1 MGDPTSLIDVPVHRH
16 TLFVADDVRRPLVP
30 IRPICEA
37 LGIDF
42 KVQHRKL
49 VAHPTFEPTVV
60 MVTTVAADQ
69 KHREMVCMPADLIMG
84 WLMTIHPDRV
94 APKVRDTLIAFQR
107 DASRL
112 LHEAW
117 LAQRVG
123 LPRPVQAGRQPS
135 LFDQAVRPADWLTL
149 PSVQEAAMLIN
160 EGKLAADA
168 ARGER
173 MMLRRR
179 ARKLGRQSG
188 LTLADLDVLSRL
200 AFFPE
205 KPASDQPR
213 LFDA

>member
-1 MGDPTSLIDVPVHRH
+1 
-16 TLFVADDVRRPLVP
+16 
-30 IRPICEA
+30 
-37 LGIDF
+37 
-42 KVQHRKL
+42 
-49 VAHPTFEPTVV
+49 
-60 MVTTVAADQ
+60 
-69 KHREMVCMPADLIMG
+69 
-84 WLMTIHPDRV
+84 
-94 APKVRDTLIAFQR
+94 
-107 DASRL
+107 
-112 LHEAW
+112 
-117 LAQRVG
+117 
-123 LPRPVQAGRQPS
+123 
-135 LFDQAVRPADWLTL
+135 
-149 PSVQEAAMLIN
+149 MLIN